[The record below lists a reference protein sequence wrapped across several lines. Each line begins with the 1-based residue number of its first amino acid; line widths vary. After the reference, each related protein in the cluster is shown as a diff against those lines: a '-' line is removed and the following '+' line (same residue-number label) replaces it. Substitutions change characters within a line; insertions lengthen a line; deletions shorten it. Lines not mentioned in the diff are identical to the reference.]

1 MRVLMCF
8 NSKSQ
13 HPSLD
18 IPMGN
23 GTFEGQSFL
32 VLLLHF
38 SLESFVLESKN
49 CPSTLFANE

>member
-1 MRVLMCF
+1 MCF

>member
-23 GTFEGQSFL
+23 GTFEGQSFFGA
-32 VLLLHF
+32 VVAF
-38 SLESFVLESKN
+38 F
-49 CPSTLFANE
+49 T